1 MYNDDMKTIALSLAL
16 SLTAGLAAA
25 QPPAPAPPAGP
36 YQATCTEVRVTRDGI
51 VSTLHAVC
59 APNKRATSIP
69 LPCVGEIIN
78 RDGKL
83 VCRPRG

>member
-1 MYNDDMKTIALSLAL
+1 MYSAVMKTIALTLAL
-16 SLTAGLAAA
+16 SLVGGIAVA
-25 QPPAPAPPAGP
+25 QPPAPPPPAGP
-36 YQATCTEVRVTRDGI
+36 YQATCTDIRVTRDGI
-51 VSTLHAVC
+51 VTTLHATC
-59 APNKRATSIP
+59 APNKRETSVP

>member
-1 MYNDDMKTIALSLAL
+1 MYNGVMKSIALALVL
-16 SLTAGLAAA
+16 SLTAGVAAA
-25 QPPAPAPPAGP
+25 QAPAPQPPAGP
-36 YQATCTEVRVTRDGI
+36 YQATCTDIRVTRDGI

-59 APNKRATSIP
+59 APNKRETTIP

>member
-1 MYNDDMKTIALSLAL
+1 MYNGVMRTLVLASALTLVS
-16 SLTAGLAAA
+16 GLAAA
-25 QPPAPAPPAGP
+25 QPPAPPPPAGP
-36 YQATCTEVRVTRDGI
+36 YQATCTNIRVTRDGI
-51 VSTLHAVC
+51 VSTLHATC
-59 APNKRATSIP
+59 APNRRETTIP